1 MDYPYQ
7 EQFERYLKDVK
18 KLKDSTIADFY
29 NDLTDFFNYESHFNR
44 TYQEVGLVKVLR
56 ENDVRDY
63 LEMLSIKREYKNT
76 TYNKV
81 LSHLNIYFI
90 FLFTIKASADL
101 PTINIHGKKRS
112 TELAVPLNWTDD
124 LETYLADERLTDY
137 TRLIMLLTARFY
149 SVKEMMAEGFYRVLE
164 HEDFTPSQATFY
176 QDFRQRQATMRLR
189 QACDDLFLKQHIRPD
204 APRLTIYALHKY
216 LNKDTATLG
225 FKPAP
230 REMLQAAVMNFII
243 QNQSLSDTQLMNIM
257 HLPPQSLAYYRNLIL
272 KKMR

>member
-44 TYQEVGLVKVLR
+44 TYQEIGLVKVLS

-90 FLFTIKASADL
+90 FL
-101 PTINIHGKKRS
+101 
-112 TELAVPLNWTDD
+112 
-124 LETYLADERLTDY
+124 
-137 TRLIMLLTARFY
+137 
-149 SVKEMMAEGFYRVLE
+149 
-164 HEDFTPSQATFY
+164 
-176 QDFRQRQATMRLR
+176 
-189 QACDDLFLKQHIRPD
+189 
-204 APRLTIYALHKY
+204 
-216 LNKDTATLG
+216 LNK
-225 FKPAP
+225 
-230 REMLQAAVMNFII
+230 
-243 QNQSLSDTQLMNIM
+243 
-257 HLPPQSLAYYRNLIL
+257 
-272 KKMR
+272 